1 MNSDGLHNRLTDN
14 WSPMMKTYPAFR
26 AAACH
31 AAPYYFDTPR
41 TIDKACA
48 LIAEAA
54 GNGAELVAFPE
65 AFVSAFP
72 LWSGVYAPVDV
83 HQFFFRLASSAVQ
96 VPGPE
101 VRRIQETA
109 RRYGVVVSIGINE
122 GTPVSPACVWDTNL
136 LIGDD
141 GRLLNRHRKLV
152 PTYWE
157 KLTWANGDGSG
168 LRVMETKV
176 GRIGAL
182 VCGENTNSL
191 ARFSLLAQGENVHIS
206 SFSPRWPTHPP
217 GEASYDL
224 EGAIRLRAGAHSF
237 EGKVFN
243 IVASGFL
250 PPDAID
256 LIARDNSRARQLLEE
271 SPKSVS
277 MIFGPDGRV
286 ISETLRDDEG
296 IVYAD
301 IDLSKCVV
309 PKQFQDVVGY
319 YNRFD
324 VFELNV
330 NRRPLTAAAFFDP
343 RHSGTDAD
351 ALYGAYTPDGEPT
364 RVSDADR

>member
-1 MNSDGLHNRLTDN
+1 MTNY
-14 WSPMMKTYPAFR
+14 PMFR

-31 AAPYYFDTPR
+31 IAPYYFDTPR

-48 LIAEAA
+48 IIAEAA
-54 GNGAELVAFPE
+54 SNGAELIAFPE

-72 LWSGVYAPVDV
+72 VWSGVYAPVDV
-83 HQFFFRLASSAVQ
+83 HEFFHRLASSAIE

-101 VRRIQETA
+101 VQQLQEAA
-109 RRYGVVVSIGINE
+109 RRHSVVVSIGINE
-122 GTPVSPACVWDTNL
+122 GTPVSPACVWDSNL

-141 GRLLNRHRKLV
+141 GRILNRHRKLV

-168 LRVMETKV
+168 LRVVETPV
-176 GRIGAL
+176 GRVGVL

-191 ARFSLLAQGENVHIS
+191 ARFALLAQGENVHIS

-217 GEASYDL
+217 GESGYDL
-224 EGAIRLRAGAHSF
+224 EHAIRLRAGAHAF
-237 EGKVFN
+237 EGKLFN

-250 PPDAID
+250 PPEAID
-256 LIARDNSRARQLLEE
+256 MIARDNRRARQLLEE

-277 MIFGPDGRV
+277 MIFGPDGSV
-286 ISETLRDDEG
+286 ISDTLRDDEG

-301 IDLSKCVV
+301 IDLARCVV
-309 PKQFQDVVGY
+309 PKQFQDVVGS

-324 VFELNV
+324 VFDLRV
-330 NRRPLTAAAFFDP
+330 NRRSLAAATFADDP
-343 RHSGTDAD
+343 TTELANDSRSRRNMLDAD
-351 ALYGAYTPDGEPT
+351 VQGLHTDLARGT
-364 RVSDADR
+364 R